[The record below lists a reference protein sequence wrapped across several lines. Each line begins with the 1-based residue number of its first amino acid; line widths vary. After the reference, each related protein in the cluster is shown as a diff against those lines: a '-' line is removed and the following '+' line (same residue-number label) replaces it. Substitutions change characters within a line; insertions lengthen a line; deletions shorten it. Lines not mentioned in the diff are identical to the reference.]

1 MKISDNKF
9 FLYCFRIEEIPL
21 FLTKK
26 SKTYLG
32 RTIWIRYKGVPIS
45 STMSIDA
52 IRYRLGQINC
62 SDTRSSEVIK
72 KVEKRK
78 AESQKRWEDKAKD
91 LDIRMHARIVSHYLQ
106 WGSVYF
112 SQNRNADKEWYHSA
126 DATYKRWCILVEGLV
141 KNVHLNKKQMELCI
155 QSDWINPNL
164 EVIPIHYKDLEN
176 LMACIEYADKLTNTI
191 EPHLDDAT
199 KKVDLM
205 TWKIGKI
212 PVSQMML
219 SNCTSVVSAYSI
231 PRGRE
236 AADEFLRD
244 FDY

>member
-1 MKISDNKF
+1 MKISDKKI
-9 FLYCFRIEEIPL
+9 FLHCSIEEL
-21 FLTKK
+21 SKFLTKK
-26 SKTYLG
+26 SKTYFV

-62 SDTRSSEVIK
+62 SDTRSPEVIK
-72 KVEKRK
+72 KVEKRR
-78 AESQKRWEDKAKD
+78 AESEKRWEDKAKD

-106 WGSVYF
+106 WGRVYF
-112 SQNRNADKEWYHSA
+112 SQNRNADKEWYYSA

-155 QSDWINPNL
+155 QSDWINPDL

-176 LMACIEYADKLTNTI
+176 LVNCVEYADKLTDTI
-191 EPHLDDAT
+191 EPHLDIAA
-199 KKVDLM
+199 KKVDTMIWKLGKFPAAQLM
-205 TWKIGKI
+205 
-212 PVSQMML
+212 L
-219 SNCTSVVSAYSI
+219 RNCTSVISAYSI
-231 PRGRE
+231 PAGKE
-236 AADEFLRD
+236 TAEEFMKD